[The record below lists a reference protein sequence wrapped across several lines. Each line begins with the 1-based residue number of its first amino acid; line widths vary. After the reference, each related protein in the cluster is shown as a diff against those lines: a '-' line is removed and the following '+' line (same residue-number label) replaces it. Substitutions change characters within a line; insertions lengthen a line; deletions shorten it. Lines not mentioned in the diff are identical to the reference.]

1 MCSKVIQFEVFLV
14 RWFMSLGGDVMRHL
28 DAFPR
33 FLLKLPFI
41 VRLSVAILSVAFFL
55 ILYMIVSPAARTP
68 LMLAIPVA
76 LVAWMFRKRGVFICL
91 AIMVLVLWVFYSLR
105 LKRMLLPSSMI
116 ISFIAATLA
125 LVVIGLLV
133 SLLRNSLDVV
143 DIARLQS
150 ARALEQQQQLNRA
163 KDQFILNVNHELRTP
178 LTAISGYIE
187 LLLEHNEHLDA
198 EARTRFLKYAMDGCD
213 DLQKLIS
220 NVLDALRIDGGD
232 EHSSLQA
239 FSVLQAVREVLKH
252 TDPRWLHSHRVY
264 LDISE
269 ELVIVADEQY
279 FRQVLCNLLS
289 NALKYTPADTEVLVS
304 AGLYD
309 DAAQPSDS
317 ASQICVKVKDAGPG
331 IPPDE
336 LSSLFNQ
343 FVRLKRDI
351 SGQVRGSGL
360 GLYISK
366 QMVEAMGG
374 QIWAESAGIPG
385 QGSCFCFT
393 LPAHVPLTSMNSS
406 LREEILH

>member
-1 MCSKVIQFEVFLV
+1 
-14 RWFMSLGGDVMRHL
+14 MRHL

-55 ILYMIVSPAARTP
+55 ILYMMVSPAARTP

-91 AIMVLVLWVFYSLR
+91 ASMVLVLWVYYSLR
-105 LKRMLLPSSMI
+105 MKSMLLPSSMI
-116 ISFIAATLA
+116 ISFIAATFA
-125 LVVIGLLV
+125 LVIIGLLV
-133 SLLRNSLDVV
+133 TLLRDSLDIV
-143 DIARLQS
+143 DAAQLQS
-150 ARALEQQQQLNRA
+150 ARALEQQLQLNRA

-178 LTAISGYIE
+178 LTAISGFIE
-187 LLLEHNEHLDA
+187 LLLEYNERLDVQ
-198 EARTRFLKYAMDGCD
+198 ARTKFLKQAMDSCD
-213 DLQKLIS
+213 DLQMLIG
-220 NVLDALRIDGGD
+220 NVLDALQIDSEK
-232 EHSSLQA
+232 EHPSLQA
-239 FSVLQAVREVLKH
+239 FSVLQAIREVLEY
-252 TDPRWLHSHRVY
+252 TDPRWLRSHRVH

-269 ELVIVADEQY
+269 ELVIVANEQY
-279 FRQVLCNLLS
+279 FRQVLRNLLS
-289 NALKYTPADTEVLVS
+289 NAFKYTPADTDILVS
-304 AGLYD
+304 AGPCD
-309 DAAQPSDS
+309 NAAQASDS
-317 ASQICVKVKDAGPG
+317 GSQVCIKVKDAGPG

-360 GLYISK
+360 GLFISK

-374 QIWAESAGIPG
+374 RIWAESAGIPG

-393 LPAHVPLTSMNSS
+393 LAAQVPQSLMNSS
-406 LREEILH
+406 LREEILY

>member
-1 MCSKVIQFEVFLV
+1 
-14 RWFMSLGGDVMRHL
+14 MRHL

-55 ILYMIVSPAARTP
+55 ILYMMVSPAARTP

-91 AIMVLVLWVFYSLR
+91 ASMVLVLWVYYSLR
-105 LKRMLLPSSMI
+105 IKSMLLPSSMI

-133 SLLRNSLDVV
+133 SLLRDSLDIV
-143 DIARLQS
+143 DAAQLQS
-150 ARALEQQQQLNRA
+150 ARALEQQLQLNRA

-178 LTAISGYIE
+178 LTAISGFIE
-187 LLLEHNEHLDA
+187 LLLEYNERLDVQ
-198 EARTRFLKYAMDGCD
+198 ARTKFLKQAMDSCD
-213 DLQKLIS
+213 DLQMLIG
-220 NVLDALRIDGGD
+220 NVLDALQIDSEK
-232 EHSSLQA
+232 EHPSLQA
-239 FSVLQAVREVLKH
+239 FSVLQAIREVLEY
-252 TDPRWLHSHRVY
+252 TDPRWLHSHRVH

-269 ELVIVADEQY
+269 ELVIVANEQY
-279 FRQVLCNLLS
+279 FRQVLRNLLS
-289 NALKYTPADTEVLVS
+289 NAFKYTPADTDVLLS
-304 AGLYD
+304 AGPCD
-309 DAAQPSDS
+309 NAAQASDS
-317 ASQICVKVKDAGPG
+317 GSQVCIKVKDAGPG

-360 GLYISK
+360 GLFISK

-374 QIWAESAGIPG
+374 RIWAESAGIPG

-393 LPAHVPLTSMNSS
+393 LAAQVPQTLMNSS
-406 LREEILH
+406 LREEILQ

>member
-1 MCSKVIQFEVFLV
+1 MCSNVIQFEVFLV

>member
-1 MCSKVIQFEVFLV
+1 
-14 RWFMSLGGDVMRHL
+14 MRHL

-55 ILYMIVSPAARTP
+55 ILYMMVSPAARTP

-91 AIMVLVLWVFYSLR
+91 ASMVLVLWVYYSLR
-105 LKRMLLPSSMI
+105 MKSMLLPSSMI
-116 ISFIAATLA
+116 ISFIASTLA

-133 SLLRNSLDVV
+133 SLLRDSLDIV
-143 DIARLQS
+143 DAAQLQS
-150 ARALEQQQQLNRA
+150 ARALEQQLQLNRA

-178 LTAISGYIE
+178 LTAISGFIE
-187 LLLEHNEHLDA
+187 LLLEYNERLDVQ
-198 EARTRFLKYAMDGCD
+198 ARTKFLKQAMDSCD
-213 DLQKLIS
+213 DLQMLIG
-220 NVLDALRIDGGD
+220 NVLDALQIDNEK
-232 EHSSLQA
+232 EHPSLQA
-239 FSVLQAVREVLKH
+239 FSVLQAIREVLEY
-252 TDPRWLHSHRVY
+252 TDPRWLYSHRVH

-269 ELVIVADEQY
+269 ELVIVANEQY
-279 FRQVLCNLLS
+279 FRQVLRNLLS
-289 NALKYTPADTEVLVS
+289 NAFKYTPADTDVLVS
-304 AGLYD
+304 AGPCD
-309 DAAQPSDS
+309 NAAQPSDS
-317 ASQICVKVKDAGPG
+317 GSQVCIKVKDAGPG

-360 GLYISK
+360 GLFISK

-374 QIWAESAGIPG
+374 RIWAESAGIPG

-393 LPAHVPLTSMNSS
+393 LAAQVPQTLMNSS
-406 LREEILH
+406 LREEILS

>member
-1 MCSKVIQFEVFLV
+1 
-14 RWFMSLGGDVMRHL
+14 MRHL

-55 ILYMIVSPAARTP
+55 ILYMMVSPAARTP

-91 AIMVLVLWVFYSLR
+91 ASMVLVLWVYYSLR
-105 LKRMLLPSSMI
+105 IKSMLLPSSMI

-133 SLLRNSLDVV
+133 SLLRDSLDIV
-143 DIARLQS
+143 DAAQLQS
-150 ARALEQQQQLNRA
+150 ARALEQQLQLNRA

-178 LTAISGYIE
+178 LTAISGFIE
-187 LLLEHNEHLDA
+187 LLLEYNERLDVQ
-198 EARTRFLKYAMDGCD
+198 ARIKFLKQAMDSCD
-213 DLQKLIS
+213 DLQMLIG
-220 NVLDALRIDGGD
+220 NVLDALQIDSEK
-232 EHSSLQA
+232 EHPGLQA
-239 FSVLQAVREVLKH
+239 FSVLQAIREVLEY
-252 TDPRWLHSHRVY
+252 TDPRWLHSHRVH

-269 ELVIVADEQY
+269 ELVIVANEQY
-279 FRQVLCNLLS
+279 FRQVLRNLLS
-289 NALKYTPADTEVLVS
+289 NAFKYTPADTDVLVS
-304 AGLYD
+304 AGPCD
-309 DAAQPSDS
+309 NAAQASDS
-317 ASQICVKVKDAGPG
+317 GSQVCIKVKDAGPG

-360 GLYISK
+360 GLFISK

-374 QIWAESAGIPG
+374 RIWAESAGIPG

-393 LPAHVPLTSMNSS
+393 LAAQVPQTLMNSS
-406 LREEILH
+406 LREEILQ

>member
-1 MCSKVIQFEVFLV
+1 
-14 RWFMSLGGDVMRHL
+14 MRHL

-55 ILYMIVSPAARTP
+55 ILYMMVSPAARTP

-105 LKRMLLPSSMI
+105 LKSILLPPAMI

-125 LVVIGLLV
+125 LVIIGLLV
-133 SLLRNSLDVV
+133 SLLRDSLDVV
-143 DIARLQS
+143 DTARLQS

-178 LTAISGYIE
+178 LTSISGYIE
-187 LLLEHNEHLDA
+187 LLLEHNERLDA

-220 NVLDALRIDGGD
+220 NVLDALRIDSGD

-239 FSVLQAVREVLKH
+239 FSVLQAVREVLEH

-269 ELVIVADEQY
+269 ELVIVSNEQY

-289 NALKYTPADTEVLVS
+289 NAFKYAPVDTEVLIS

-374 QIWAESAGIPG
+374 RIWAESAGISG

>member
-1 MCSKVIQFEVFLV
+1 
-14 RWFMSLGGDVMRHL
+14 MRHL

-91 AIMVLVLWVFYSLR
+91 ASMVLVLWVYYSLR
-105 LKRMLLPSSMI
+105 MKSMLLPSSMI
-116 ISFIAATLA
+116 ISFIVATLA

-133 SLLRNSLDVV
+133 SLLRDSLDIV
-143 DIARLQS
+143 DAAQLQS
-150 ARALEQQQQLNRA
+150 ARALEQQLQLNRA

-178 LTAISGYIE
+178 LTAISGFIE
-187 LLLEHNEHLDA
+187 LLLEYNERLDVQ
-198 EARTRFLKYAMDGCD
+198 ARIKFLKQAMDSCD
-213 DLQKLIS
+213 DLQMLIG
-220 NVLDALRIDGGD
+220 NVLDALQIDSEK
-232 EHSSLQA
+232 EHPGLQA
-239 FSVLQAVREVLKH
+239 FSVLQAIREVLEY
-252 TDPRWLHSHRVY
+252 TDPRWLHSHRVH

-269 ELVIVADEQY
+269 ELVIVANEQY
-279 FRQVLCNLLS
+279 FRQVLRNLLS
-289 NALKYTPADTEVLVS
+289 NAFKYTPADTDVLVS
-304 AGLYD
+304 AGPCD
-309 DAAQPSDS
+309 NAAQASDS
-317 ASQICVKVKDAGPG
+317 GSQVCIKVKDAGPG

-360 GLYISK
+360 GLFISK

-374 QIWAESAGIPG
+374 RIWAESAGIPG

-393 LPAHVPLTSMNSS
+393 LAAHVPQTLVNSS
-406 LREEILH
+406 LREEILQ

>member
-1 MCSKVIQFEVFLV
+1 
-14 RWFMSLGGDVMRHL
+14 MRHL

-55 ILYMIVSPAARTP
+55 ILYMMVSPAARTP

-91 AIMVLVLWVFYSLR
+91 ASMVLVLWVYYSLR
-105 LKRMLLPSSMI
+105 MKSMLLPSSMI

-133 SLLRNSLDVV
+133 SLLRDSLDIV
-143 DIARLQS
+143 DAAQLQS
-150 ARALEQQQQLNRA
+150 AHALEQQLQLNRA

-178 LTAISGYIE
+178 LTAISGFIE
-187 LLLEHNEHLDA
+187 LLFEYNERLDVQ
-198 EARTRFLKYAMDGCD
+198 ARTKFLKQAMDSCD
-213 DLQKLIS
+213 DLQMLIG
-220 NVLDALRIDGGD
+220 NVLDTLQIDSEK
-232 EHSSLQA
+232 EHPSPQA
-239 FSVLQAVREVLKH
+239 FSVLQAIREVLEY
-252 TDPRWLHSHRVY
+252 TDPRWLHSHRVH

-269 ELVIVADEQY
+269 ELVIVANEQY
-279 FRQVLCNLLS
+279 FRQVLRNLLS
-289 NALKYTPADTEVLVS
+289 NAFKYTPADTDVLVS
-304 AGLYD
+304 AGPCD
-309 DAAQPSDS
+309 NAAQPSDS
-317 ASQICVKVKDAGPG
+317 GLQVCIKVKDAGPG
-331 IPPDE
+331 ILPDE

-360 GLYISK
+360 GLFISK

-374 QIWAESAGIPG
+374 RIWAESAGIAG

-393 LPAHVPLTSMNSS
+393 LAAQVPQTLMNSS
-406 LREEILH
+406 LREEILQ

>member
-1 MCSKVIQFEVFLV
+1 
-14 RWFMSLGGDVMRHL
+14 MRHL

-317 ASQICVKVKDAGPG
+317 ASQICIRVKDAGPG

>member
-1 MCSKVIQFEVFLV
+1 
-14 RWFMSLGGDVMRHL
+14 MRHL

-374 QIWAESAGIPG
+374 RIWAESAGISG

>member
-1 MCSKVIQFEVFLV
+1 
-14 RWFMSLGGDVMRHL
+14 MRHL

-239 FSVLQAVREVLKH
+239 FSVLQVVREVLKH

-393 LPAHVPLTSMNSS
+393 LPDHVPLTSMNSS

>member
-1 MCSKVIQFEVFLV
+1 
-14 RWFMSLGGDVMRHL
+14 MRHL

-55 ILYMIVSPAARTP
+55 ILYMMVSPAARTP

-91 AIMVLVLWVFYSLR
+91 ASMVLVLWVYYSLR
-105 LKRMLLPSSMI
+105 IKSMLLPSSMI

-133 SLLRNSLDVV
+133 SLLRDSLDIV
-143 DIARLQS
+143 DAAQLQS
-150 ARALEQQQQLNRA
+150 ARALEQQLQLNRA

-178 LTAISGYIE
+178 LTAISGFIE
-187 LLLEHNEHLDA
+187 LLLEYNERLDVQ
-198 EARTRFLKYAMDGCD
+198 ARIKFLKQAMDSCD
-213 DLQKLIS
+213 DLQMLIG
-220 NVLDALRIDGGD
+220 NVLDALQIDSEK
-232 EHSSLQA
+232 EHPGLQA
-239 FSVLQAVREVLKH
+239 FSVLQAIREVLEY
-252 TDPRWLHSHRVY
+252 TDPRWLHSHRVH

-269 ELVIVADEQY
+269 ELVIVANEQY
-279 FRQVLCNLLS
+279 FRQVLRNLLS
-289 NALKYTPADTEVLVS
+289 NAFKYTPAETDVLVS
-304 AGLYD
+304 AGPCGN
-309 DAAQPSDS
+309 AAQQSDS
-317 ASQICVKVKDAGPG
+317 GSQVCIKVKDAGPG

-360 GLYISK
+360 GLFISK

-374 QIWAESAGIPG
+374 RIWAESAGIPG

-393 LPAHVPLTSMNSS
+393 LAAQVPQTLMNSS
-406 LREEILH
+406 LREEILQ

>member
-1 MCSKVIQFEVFLV
+1 
-14 RWFMSLGGDVMRHL
+14 
-28 DAFPR
+28 
-33 FLLKLPFI
+33 
-41 VRLSVAILSVAFFL
+41 
-55 ILYMIVSPAARTP
+55 
-68 LMLAIPVA
+68 MLAIPVA

-91 AIMVLVLWVFYSLR
+91 AIMVLVLWVFYSFR
-105 LKRMLLPSSMI
+105 LKSILLPSAMI

-125 LVVIGLLV
+125 LVVIGFLV
-133 SLLRNSLDVV
+133 SLLRDSLDVV
-143 DIARLQS
+143 DAARLQS

-220 NVLDALRIDGGD
+220 NVLDALRIDSGD

-239 FSVLQAVREVLKH
+239 FSVLQAVREVLEH
-252 TDPRWLHSHRVY
+252 TDPRWLHSHSIY

-269 ELVIVADEQY
+269 ELVIVANEQY
-279 FRQVLCNLLS
+279 VRQILCNLLS
-289 NALKYTPADTEVLVS
+289 NAFKYAPVDTEVLVS

-374 QIWAESAGIPG
+374 RIWAESAGISG

>member
-1 MCSKVIQFEVFLV
+1 
-14 RWFMSLGGDVMRHL
+14 MRHL

-187 LLLEHNEHLDA
+187 LLLE
-198 EARTRFLKYAMDGCD
+198 
-213 DLQKLIS
+213 
-220 NVLDALRIDGGD
+220 
-232 EHSSLQA
+232 
-239 FSVLQAVREVLKH
+239 
-252 TDPRWLHSHRVY
+252 
-264 LDISE
+264 
-269 ELVIVADEQY
+269 
-279 FRQVLCNLLS
+279 
-289 NALKYTPADTEVLVS
+289 
-304 AGLYD
+304 
-309 DAAQPSDS
+309 
-317 ASQICVKVKDAGPG
+317 QIG
-331 IPPDE
+331 
-336 LSSLFNQ
+336 
-343 FVRLKRDI
+343 R
-351 SGQVRGSGL
+351 
-360 GLYISK
+360 
-366 QMVEAMGG
+366 
-374 QIWAESAGIPG
+374 
-385 QGSCFCFT
+385 
-393 LPAHVPLTSMNSS
+393 AHV
-406 LREEILH
+406 

>member
-1 MCSKVIQFEVFLV
+1 
-14 RWFMSLGGDVMRHL
+14 MRHL

-55 ILYMIVSPAARTP
+55 ILYMMVSPAARTP
-68 LMLAIPVA
+68 LMLAIPMA

-91 AIMVLVLWVFYSLR
+91 ASMVLVLWVFYSLR
-105 LKRMLLPSSMI
+105 MKRMLLPSSMI

-133 SLLRNSLDVV
+133 SLLRDSLDVV
-143 DIARLQS
+143 DTARLQS

-220 NVLDALRIDGGD
+220 NVLDALRIDSED

-269 ELVIVADEQY
+269 ELVIVANEQY

-289 NALKYTPADTEVLVS
+289 NALKYAPADTEVLVS

-309 DAAQPSDS
+309 DAAQPSES

-406 LREEILH
+406 LQEEILH

>member
-1 MCSKVIQFEVFLV
+1 
-14 RWFMSLGGDVMRHL
+14 MRHL

-55 ILYMIVSPAARTP
+55 ILYMMVSPAARTP
-68 LMLAIPVA
+68 LMLAIPMA

-91 AIMVLVLWVFYSLR
+91 ASMVLVLWVFYSLR
-105 LKRMLLPSSMI
+105 MKRMLLPSSMI

-133 SLLRNSLDVV
+133 SLLRDSLDVV
-143 DIARLQS
+143 DTARLQS

-220 NVLDALRIDGGD
+220 NVLDALRIDSED

-269 ELVIVADEQY
+269 ELVTVANEQY

-289 NALKYTPADTEVLVS
+289 NALKYAPADTEVLVS

-309 DAAQPSDS
+309 DAAQPSES

-406 LREEILH
+406 LQEEILH